1 MATAVFHCNYL
12 WPMSTDP
19 KHLFLAKAVI
29 PSLQEH
35 NRYATVCREGGME
48 LRKYA

>member
-1 MATAVFHCNYL
+1 
-12 WPMSTDP
+12 MSTDP

-48 LRKYA
+48 LRKYAWGGNTTAEGR